1 MAGMRWTILVVAAGV
16 GACGY
21 SPPAGTATDAPTY
34 RADLDACQASVP
46 DAVDKNNAKRGLSW
60 FGGPVTRWSR
70 IGDGLNACMAGKGWG
85 HARACTAEELRG
97 SKGVVTRTGVQ
108 CAEPGKAS

>member
-1 MAGMRWTILVVAAGV
+1 M
-16 GACGY
+16 
-21 SPPAGTATDAPTY
+21 
-34 RADLDACQASVP
+34 P

-70 IGDGLNACMAGKGWG
+70 IEDGMNACMAGKGWG

-97 SKGVVTRTGVQ
+97 GNRTGGLVVTRTGVQ
-108 CAEPGKAS
+108 CS